1 MKKSV
6 KLLSI
11 VFIVIFL
18 MPIAS
23 YADGRVRFN
32 YRVAGSSSNPELGS
46 KNVTSYTQLDGSS
59 ATGYDK
65 LDSQS
70 FSSFSLHYVS
80 DYGLGFL
87 GGGEILLGMYQF
99 DTSYKTNI
107 TCTSVWI
114 ASGSAVCASGVALAT
129 RTASG
134 TSRSLDVGYV
144 YPIGEMSVGGGMALP
159 VLGSSGESKV
169 EWTALGSFLSA
180 RTTILQYAAGTTS
193 TEKLSPEGKAFSSY
207 FLNFGYSIDAYE
219 VLLNYRS
226 VSTTTSAPLD
236 KTKGVGALLGGKT
249 ELESSSTTTS
259 ISLGVGYRF

>member
-1 MKKSV
+1 
-6 KLLSI
+6 
-11 VFIVIFL
+11 
-18 MPIAS
+18 
-23 YADGRVRFN
+23 
-32 YRVAGSSSNPELGS
+32 
-46 KNVTSYTQLDGSS
+46 
-59 ATGYDK
+59 
-65 LDSQS
+65 
-70 FSSFSLHYVS
+70 
-80 DYGLGFL
+80 
-87 GGGEILLGMYQF
+87 MYQF

-114 ASGSAVCASGVALAT
+114 TGGAPVCASGVALAT

-180 RTTILQYAAGTTS
+180 RTTPLQYAAGTTS